1 MWESLVDKT
10 CNFPEQEKNKTLI
23 IQQKQYVILYC
34 KKEQNEYIK
43 NINTQ

>member
-10 CNFPEQEKNKTLI
+10 CDFTEQEKNKTIFNQL
-23 IQQKQYVILYC
+23 KQYVILYC
-34 KKEQNEYIK
+34 KKEQNKYIK